1 MRLINL
7 LIFALVFMSCSSGGA
22 SGSASAA
29 ASQSSAPEDSAADK
43 AADAAIPQFAADSA
57 YAHVGRQLSFGPRV
71 PGSAGHARCVDYI
84 VSSLRRYG
92 ADTVY
97 IQQGAAWLADGKQVP
112 VRNILAS
119 FNAAAPTRVLIAAHY
134 DTRPWADE
142 DPDASK
148 HSSPI
153 PGANDG
159 GSGVG
164 VALELARLLG
174 AQAPQ
179 VGVDF
184 FFTDVEDSGSHDE
197 EESDPMTSSSWCK
210 GAQYWAANPSFPT
223 PYQPV
228 YGILLDMVGGRDAKF
243 CREYLSERLAPQLN
257 ARVWAIAQRLGVDR
271 FVNQVQGAVTDDH
284 LYINLLGIPAIDII
298 ECANPATGSFPP
310 YWHTMA
316 DDLSNI
322 SSSTL
327 GDVGKVVTAV
337 IYMEQP
343 R

>member
-7 LIFALVFMSCSSGGA
+7 ILLAYLLISCSGSGA
-22 SGSASAA
+22 SARDSAA
-29 ASQSSAPEDSAADK
+29 DSQSSAAEKGDADK
-43 AADAAIPQFAADSA
+43 PAGIDIPQFEADSA
-57 YAHVGRQLSFGPRV
+57 FAHIERQLSFGPRV
-71 PGSAGHARCVDYI
+71 PASAGHARCVDYI
-84 VSSLRRYG
+84 VSSLKRFG

-97 IQQGAAWLADGKQVP
+97 IQQGAASLADGRSVP
-112 VRNILAS
+112 VRNIFAS
-119 FNAAAPTRVLIAAHY
+119 FNAKASTRVLIAAHY

-142 DPDASK
+142 DTDASK
-148 HSSPI
+148 HSTPI

-159 GSGVG
+159 ASGVG

-174 AQAPQ
+174 RQAPQ

-184 FFTDVEDSGSHDE
+184 FFTDVEDSGSHDDE
-197 EESDPMTSSSWCK
+197 DDPMAASSWCK
-210 GAQYWAANPSFPT
+210 GAQYWAENPYFPT
-223 PYQPV
+223 AYQPV

-243 CREYLSERLAPQLN
+243 CREYISEHLAPQLN
-257 ARVWAIAQRLGVDR
+257 ARVWAIAQRLGVSR
-271 FVNQVQGAVTDDH
+271 FVNEVQGAVTDDH
-284 LYINLLGIPAIDII
+284 LYINRLGIPTIDII
-298 ECANPATGSFPP
+298 ECANSATGSFPP

-322 SSSTL
+322 SSETL